1 MKKILVLTDFSE
13 NSVNAYRYAVQLAC
27 QLEANIL
34 LVFSSNGQQI
44 SLTNQMQY
52 SQMLYSFAKRYA
64 CDSRQKANPNHLECL
79 ISGDSWPEA
88 IPLLIQVHQPDLV
101 VAGSNLLSQLQKKE
115 EEITLQLFEQCPII
129 WVPEKANY
137 QPLKNL
143 VFVTDFTDQDPA
155 VIDQVERFAQEV
167 KASVTLLHFYARTDR
182 NHLVEIKKRGAEL
195 HWLLRNTGAKYLF
208 IEEEDMIEGLEDY
221 AQHNPVD
228 LFILATKDSHL
239 THHYFEPSYLKTQ
252 SCQTAI
258 PLLNLYQ
265 ERKKACA
272 GNCSFCHHDHA
283 GDALQVAE
291 SI

>member
-27 QLEANIL
+27 QVDANIL
-34 LVFSSNGQQI
+34 LVFSSDGEGI
-44 SLTNQMQY
+44 SLTKQMQY
-52 SQMLYSFAKRYA
+52 SQMLHSFAKRYA
-64 CDSRQKANPNHLECL
+64 CDSRQKNNPHHLECL
-79 ISGDSWPEA
+79 ISGDAWAQA
-88 IPLLIQVHQPDLV
+88 IPLLIQVHQPDMV
-101 VAGSNLLSQLQKKE
+101 VAGSGLLTHLQKE
-115 EEITLQLFEQCPII
+115 TEVISLQLFEQCPII

-137 QPLKNL
+137 QPLKDL

-155 VIDQVERFAQEV
+155 VIDLLERFAGQV
-167 KASVTLLHFYARTDR
+167 KAAITLLHFYSRNDR
-182 NHLVEIKKRGAEL
+182 NHLAEIKKSGAEL
-195 HWLLRNTGAKYLF
+195 HWILKNTQAKYIF

-239 THHYFEPSYLKTQ
+239 THHYFQPSYLKTQ

-265 ERKKACA
+265 EKKKACA

-283 GDALQVAE
+283 DHALAVTE
-291 SI
+291 NI